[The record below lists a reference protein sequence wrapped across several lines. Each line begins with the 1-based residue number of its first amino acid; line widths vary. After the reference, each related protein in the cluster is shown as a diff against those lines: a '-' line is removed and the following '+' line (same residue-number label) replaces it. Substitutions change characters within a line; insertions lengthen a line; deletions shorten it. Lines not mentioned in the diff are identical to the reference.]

1 MPNVKMPFLKL
12 DSFRVDKKSTYML
25 EVFSFDIGDAIPI
38 PCCWMMYIV
47 YFDSDFSFHFDY

>member
-12 DSFRVDKKSTYML
+12 DSFRVEKKSM
-25 EVFSFDIGDAIPI
+25 EAFSFDIGDAFPT
-38 PCCWMMYIV
+38 PCFWMMYIK